1 MKLYGTDRQELMTV
15 ERIERDRGR
24 LVIRARVFGTMP
36 MAVALNSA
44 DVRAGMK
51 LLGWRGVLFL
61 LTMPWRRSTAQRG
74 DRS

>member
-36 MAVALNSA
+36 MAVALTSA

-51 LLGWRGVLFL
+51 LLGWRGIVFL
-61 LTMPWRRSTAQRG
+61 LAMPWRRSAGQRG
-74 DRS
+74 DRA

>member
-24 LVIRARVFGTMP
+24 LLIRARIFGTMP
-36 MAVALNSA
+36 MAVALTPA

-51 LLGWRGVLFL
+51 LLGWRGVVFL
-61 LTMPWRRSTAQRG
+61 PTMPWRRSAAQRG
-74 DRS
+74 DKA